1 MPADASTP
9 ITRRSLLGLPDET
22 VGHISS
28 LVVRVHPDRTERVAG
43 RIARLGIAEVALTDI
58 PTGKIVVAL
67 ETRDE
72 DEIVAAMN
80 AMQRMSGVVSV
91 ALVFHHHSDA

>member
-9 ITRRSLLGLPDET
+9 ISRRTLLGLSDEP

-28 LVVRVHPDRTERVAG
+28 LVVRAHPVRTEGIAA
-43 RIARLGIAEVALTDI
+43 RIARFGIAEVALTDAA
-58 PTGKIVVAL
+58 TGKIVITL

-80 AMQRMSGVVSV
+80 AIQRMDGVVNV
-91 ALVFHHHSDA
+91 ALVFHHIDA

>member
-1 MPADASTP
+1 MPADATAP

-28 LVVRVHPDRTERVAG
+28 LVVRAHPDRVSGVAARIG
-43 RIARLGIAEVALTDI
+43 RLDIAEVALTDAA
-58 PTGKIVVAL
+58 TGKIIVTL

-72 DEIVAAMN
+72 DEIVAAM
-80 AMQRMSGVVSV
+80 AALQRMAGVVSV
-91 ALVFHHHSDA
+91 ALVYHQTEA

>member
-9 ITRRSLLGLPDET
+9 ISRRSLLGLPEEGF
-22 VGHISS
+22 GHISS
-28 LVVRVHPDRTERVAG
+28 LVVRAHPDRLEAVAA
-43 RIARLGIAEVALTDI
+43 RIARLSVAEVALTD
-58 PTGKIVVAL
+58 PAGKLVVTL

-80 AMQRMSGVVSV
+80 AMQRMRGVVSV
-91 ALVFHHHSDA
+91 ALVYHQTDA

>member
-9 ITRRSLLGLPDET
+9 ISRRSLLGLPDET

-28 LVVRVHPDRTERVAG
+28 LVVRAHPDRSAGVAA
-43 RIARLGIAEVALTDI
+43 RIARFGIAEVALTDAT
-58 PTGKIVVAL
+58 TGKIVVTL

-80 AMQRMSGVVSV
+80 AMQRMDGVVSV
-91 ALVFHHHSDA
+91 ALVFHHTDA